1 VFQDYGNCLTWA
13 LWRLATR
20 GGYVAFRRTKMRG
33 GWWPHALWSPD
44 LKRWYSFVPLR
55 DEPIFPWLPVPKIFF
70 EGYIVP
76 GDDYD

>member
-55 DEPIFPWLPVPKIFF
+55 D
-70 EGYIVP
+70 
-76 GDDYD
+76 DYD